1 MPSETMIKRARKSFG
16 TSSLRFN
23 LNTKHNFGNC
33 LSLEKVK
40 LFMEYYIEIIF
51 FKIIELNEIMSV
63 DTANRNIYL
72 KKNVWLSRGAC
83 DYYII
88 HIIFIIICIA

>member
-1 MPSETMIKRARKSFG
+1 
-16 TSSLRFN
+16 
-23 LNTKHNFGNC
+23 
-33 LSLEKVK
+33 
-40 LFMEYYIEIIF
+40 MEYYIEIIF
-51 FKIIELNEIMSV
+51 FKTIELNEIMSV